1 MGYHL
6 LWPQRLNNVVHFVA
20 YLASKGYSY
29 SMTRSYVAA
38 ISFKCKM
45 QNCDDVFYYFKA
57 ARMKEKIKEGLC
69 FTTSYYR
76 AIVI

>member
-45 QNCDDVFYYFKA
+45 QNCDDVSMYFIILKLL
-57 ARMKEKIKEGLC
+57 E
-69 FTTSYYR
+69 
-76 AIVI
+76 